1 MPRKRTPEQ
10 DRLLTVV
17 STIETRAQ
25 VFERDMNETLDTCR
39 REIALGVGVTLSGG
53 ILLGAV
59 IGALL
64 GRRGR

>member
-10 DRLLTVV
+10 NRLLAVV

-25 VFERDMNETLDTCR
+25 VFERDMNEALDTCR
-39 REIALGVGVTLSGG
+39 REIALGVGVSLSCGV
-53 ILLGAV
+53 LLGAV